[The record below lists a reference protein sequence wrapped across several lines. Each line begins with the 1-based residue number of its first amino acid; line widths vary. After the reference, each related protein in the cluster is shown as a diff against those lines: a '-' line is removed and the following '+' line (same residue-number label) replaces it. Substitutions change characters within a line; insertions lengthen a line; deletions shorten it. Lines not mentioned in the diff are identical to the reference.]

1 MRTRIDHKWM
11 GFQSRSGLTLIE
23 LLAVIAII
31 GVLVGV
37 IGFTFRGSDKARGLR
52 AGQTVLASMLTVA
65 RGTAALKG
73 ATAYLLV
80 NVDTKDADR
89 YLRYLTVIYESVDV
103 DGSSYSPKRWMAV
116 NAGAYL
122 PEGVFFVPDD
132 IASRGITWSGEIS
145 GAPSRDFELSEL
157 IEPFATE
164 VSLANGNW
172 HGFSFTQY
180 GTSSSRSLV
189 LTTGKSRPSGV
200 ADPAVT
206 IEFLNTEMVA
216 GAKLRNYGNFTLAGS
231 EADFQ

>member
-1 MRTRIDHKWM
+1 MQPRTDRPRT
-11 GFQSRSGLTLIE
+11 GFRSCSALTLIE

-73 ATAYLLV
+73 TTAYLLV

-89 YLRYLTVIYESVDV
+89 YLRYLTVIYESVNV
-103 DGSSYSPKRWMAV
+103 DGSSYSPKRWMAA
-116 NAGAYL
+116 NAGAFL
-122 PEGVFFVPDD
+122 PEGIFFVPDD

-145 GAPSRDFELSEL
+145 GAPSKDFELSEL
-157 IEPFATE
+157 IEPYASE
-164 VSLANGNW
+164 VSLSDGNW
-172 HGFSFTQY
+172 HGYSFTQY
-180 GTSSSRSLV
+180 GTSSARSLV
-189 LTTGKSRPSGV
+189 MTTGKSRPSGV

-216 GAKLRNYGNFTLAGS
+216 GAKLRNYGNFTLASS